1 MTDSGPEKGGVT
13 DPAVHAA
20 AAKAIEL
27 ISDGALVGLGSGRA
41 VSVFIAKLGELQRDG
56 EHVRVTCVC
65 ASRASTLE
73 ARRVGLSVVE
83 LGEVGALDLA
93 IDGADEVAPNLDV
106 LKGRGGALV
115 RERIVAAAAKSMVI
129 VVGHDKLVHALGE
142 RGPVPLEVI
151 PMAQALVMRKVE
163 ALGLAPRLRV
173 DESRSRP
180 FITDNGNVIVDCT
193 LANPIEVESAAP
205 DLERALL
212 DIAGVVDTGLFLGM
226 ADRVIVG
233 RADGEVDERF
243 RGARRIAR

>member
-1 MTDSGPEKGGVT
+1 LTDSAPEEGGVT

-20 AAKAIEL
+20 AAKAVEL
-27 ISDGALVGLGSGRA
+27 ISDGAQIGLGSGRA

-56 EHVRVTCVC
+56 VRVTCVC

-83 LGEVGALDLA
+83 LGEVGALDLTV
-93 IDGADEVAPNLDV
+93 DGADEVAPNLDL

-115 RERIVAAAAKSMVI
+115 RERIVAAASKSMVI
-129 VVGHDKLVHALGE
+129 VVGHDKLVQALGE

-151 PMAQALVMRKVE
+151 PMAEAFVMRRVE
-163 ALGLAPRLRV
+163 ALGLAPRLRL
-173 DESRSRP
+173 DESGSRP
-180 FITDNGNVIVDCT
+180 FISDNGNVIVDCT
-193 LANPIEVESAAP
+193 LAHPIEVESAAL

-212 DIAGVVDTGLFLGM
+212 DIVGVVDTGLFLGM

-233 RADGEVDERF
+233 RADGVVDERLA
-243 RGARRIAR
+243 GARRITR